1 MTISFWS
8 LHITEQ
14 SSSAYRFFA
23 KKASRQSLIEY
34 TIPIDRGPHSQC
46 LQPPVPSINVVV
58 GLVPWTWSQCVP
70 CLAQNGLAYEMI
82 SSLPKT
88 LLKATHIAHMAQIQ
102 VSREHGLTVFK
113 QLTREGGIELRVWNI
128 FQFSD
133 RQRSPN
139 LVPRPLGL

>member
-1 MTISFWS
+1 
-8 LHITEQ
+8 
-14 SSSAYRFFA
+14 
-23 KKASRQSLIEY
+23 
-34 TIPIDRGPHSQC
+34 
-46 LQPPVPSINVVV
+46 
-58 GLVPWTWSQCVP
+58 
-70 CLAQNGLAYEMI
+70 MI